1 MWIENKVVAT
11 PPLQEMIFSD
21 NLLWHSLPDFSKSG
35 AISSTFLLT
44 LCSGRTISQVS
55 WWKKLTVGSPTL
67 LLLMGNLTS
76 TDLGTILWQ
85 KVKTNSNSCS
95 AMSAFCAQL
104 CLLVDI
110 SAPQLRIQPSV
121 HFYHWSGNDKTNE
134 TFCEM
139 ILGINLS
146 NFSFF
151 KTGPRTKVFTRN
163 MVGCFLMRL
172 DLEKGLHCSVLAVR
186 LKVKSEHCK
195 AGRRG
200 QRGNQHIAIS
210 WDLKTGA
217 LSKKWN
223 FWKFLKTK

>member
-11 PPLQEMIFSD
+11 PPLQFWQFTLAFSSRFFKVWRD
-21 NLLWHSLPDFSKSG
+21 ILNFSVDTLQRSHHLSG
-35 AISSTFLLT
+35 ELVL
-44 LCSGRTISQVS
+44 
-55 WWKKLTVGSPTL
+55 KLTVGSPTL

-151 KTGPRTKVFTRN
+151 KTGPRTKLFTKN
-163 MVGCFLMRL
+163 MVGCFFDEIGFGKR
-172 DLEKGLHCSVLAVR
+172 
-186 LKVKSEHCK
+186 
-195 AGRRG
+195 
-200 QRGNQHIAIS
+200 IA
-210 WDLKTGA
+210 LFCTGGEIE
-217 LSKKWN
+217 S
-223 FWKFLKTK
+223 